1 MKGKVSHFTRNHN
14 MHDINSAELNQ
25 ADLRRLQMVEY
36 EMICEVDRICK
47 KNNIQ
52 YTLYAGT
59 LLGAVR
65 HQGFIPW
72 DDDADIAF
80 LPEEYEKFYE
90 ACKTDLDTDKFFLQD
105 YRTDKYYRWGYAKL
119 RRNNSAFIR
128 EGQEHMKYHNG
139 ICIDLFVLYNVP
151 DNPIH
156 RKLYFDAFF
165 LIRKTLYSE
174 AGKVSAPNAFQRSI
188 YRVLSWIPKETVFK
202 LTNTILYRKP
212 SELVNLMF
220 IPTPSSKYGI
230 PRRCLIENHPMQ
242 FENRLFL
249 AMKGYD
255 EVLKIAYGDYMT
267 PPPENKRKSH
277 NPATQIVFPEEYSST
292 NRLKGT
298 K

>member
-1 MKGKVSHFTRNHN
+1 M
-14 MHDINSAELNQ
+14 ELTSG
-25 ADLRRLQMVEY
+25 DLRKLQMVEY
-36 EMICEVDRICK
+36 ELICEVDRICR

-80 LPEEYEKFYE
+80 LPEEYDKFFE
-90 ACKTDLDTDKFFLQD
+90 ACKKDLDKEKYFLQD
-105 YRTDKYYRWGYAKL
+105 YRTDPYYRWGYAKL

-174 AGKVSAPNAFQRSI
+174 AGKVSAPNGFLRSV
-188 YRVLSWIPKETVFK
+188 YKMLSKIPKETVFK
-202 LTNTILYRKP
+202 AANQILYKKP
-212 SELVNLMF
+212 SRNRNLLYIMS
-220 IPTPSSKYGI
+220 PSSRPGVPSK
-230 PRRCLIENHPMQ
+230 CLDGYREMQ
-242 FENRLFL
+242 FEDRQFL
-249 AMKGYD
+249 VMDGYD
-255 EVLKIAYGDYMT
+255 EMLRTAYGDYMT
-267 PPPENKRKSH
+267 PPPESERYSH
-277 NPATQIVFPEEYSST
+277 NPSTRIVFPET
-292 NRLKGT
+292 IT
-298 K
+298 